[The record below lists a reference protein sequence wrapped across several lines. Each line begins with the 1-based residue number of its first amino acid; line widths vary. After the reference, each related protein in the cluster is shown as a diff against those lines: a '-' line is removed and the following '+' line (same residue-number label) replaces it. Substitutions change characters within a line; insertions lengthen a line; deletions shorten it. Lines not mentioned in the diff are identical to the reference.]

1 MSVFALCRDARGDA
15 AVRATLERC
24 LSLLRERLDRR
35 LVGLI
40 LTGSFSRGEGSV
52 LPVNGHLRV
61 LGDVEFL
68 VVLPHG
74 RDYRTLRPVLAE
86 WSREASAA
94 AAATGVMVDVEFGP
108 VELAYLARR
117 AQPSIFVHDLRTHGR
132 VLHGSPQLLDLI
144 APFGPKRIPREDAVH
159 LLFNRAIEQLEA
171 WDRVEHASGEALFD
185 LAYQRLKLTLDIA
198 GSALAFDGGHVA
210 SYAERPAAFAALLQR
225 VPALAARLPADFD
238 DELARAARV
247 KLAPQPDD
255 VLPAASLDEQRAW
268 IRERIGA
275 AVPALAAL
283 LRWELGTLLGADA
296 PLPVLLERWV
306 AAPSWARR
314 ARQWARLAIHPMP
327 APQPLSPQRVARL
340 AWRSTPRALVHAAGA
355 LAYLGLAE
363 HASVRGLASR
373 LLPMAGPPPATA
385 AAERAAVTTFWRWC
399 VRND

>member
-1 MSVFALCRDARGDA
+1 
-15 AVRATLERC
+15 
-24 LSLLRERLDRR
+24 
-35 LVGLI
+35 
-40 LTGSFSRGEGSV
+40 
-52 LPVNGHLRV
+52 
-61 LGDVEFL
+61 
-68 VVLPHG
+68 
-74 RDYRTLRPVLAE
+74 
-86 WSREASAA
+86 
-94 AAATGVMVDVEFGP
+94 
-108 VELAYLARR
+108 
-117 AQPSIFVHDLRTHGR
+117 
-132 VLHGSPQLLDLI
+132 LI

-210 SYAERPAAFAALLQR
+210 SYAERLAAFAALLQR